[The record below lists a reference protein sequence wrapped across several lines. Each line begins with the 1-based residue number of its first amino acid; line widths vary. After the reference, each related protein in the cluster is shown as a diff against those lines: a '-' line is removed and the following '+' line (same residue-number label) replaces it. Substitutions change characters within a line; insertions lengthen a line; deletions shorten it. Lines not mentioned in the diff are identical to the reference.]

1 MSREAYRHLSR
12 EAYRHLSREAYRHLS
27 RGVLPA
33 KREKTHFARN
43 QIPSKLKLYQ
53 AALKTYVGALSRF
66 IDMSQD

>member
-1 MSREAYRHLSR
+1 M
-12 EAYRHLSREAYRHLS
+12 SREAYRHLS